1 MRGSKGIEGP
11 IGQAGLYGNPGDIGA
26 VGKDGRKGK
35 YSFFPIYHKR
45 FKLLIQYFFRLKL
58 GIQGYLGEPG
68 IDGNERKLIGM
79 FIF

>member
-45 FKLLIQYFFRLKL
+45 FKLLIQYFLVSERFLLLNLSIFYIMFKMFKISRL
-58 GIQGYLGEPG
+58 
-68 IDGNERKLIGM
+68 
-79 FIF
+79 